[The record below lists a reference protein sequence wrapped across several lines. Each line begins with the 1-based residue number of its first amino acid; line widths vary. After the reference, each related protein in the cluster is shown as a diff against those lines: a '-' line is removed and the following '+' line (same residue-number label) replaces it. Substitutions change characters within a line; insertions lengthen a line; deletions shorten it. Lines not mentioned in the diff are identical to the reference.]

1 MTEIAAAAD
10 RIQRRSARP
19 RVGFL
24 GVGWIGRHR
33 MQAML
38 ESGMVE
44 ATAIC
49 DPSPEMAMEAQKLA
63 PDALIV
69 PSLDALLD
77 LSLDGLVIATPSA
90 LHAQQAIEAAQRGV
104 AVFCQKPLG
113 RTRSEVEAVV
123 DAARAADR
131 LLCIDLSYRHT
142 AGMRLVRELV
152 RSEAIG
158 RVFAADL
165 TFHNAYGPDKAWFY
179 DKALSGGGCVMDL
192 GIHLADLALWTLDH
206 PQVDAVEST
215 LFREGRPVSPESGE
229 VEDFAAATITL
240 TTGVV
245 VRLICSWRLHAGR
258 EAVISANFYGTKGG
272 AALHN
277 VNGSFYDFV
286 AEHYRGTQTEVLSSP
301 PDAWGGRA
309 AVDWA
314 RRLAAGGTYDSECE
328 ELIAVSALLDR
339 IYGNTSDHSP

>member
-1 MTEIAAAAD
+1 MTEFAATTD
-10 RIQRRSARP
+10 RIQRRSALP

-38 ESGMVE
+38 ESGAVE
-44 ATAIC
+44 AAAIC

-63 PDALIV
+63 PEALIV

-90 LHAQQAIEAAQRGV
+90 LHAQQSIEALRRGID
-104 AVFCQKPLG
+104 VFCQKPLG
-113 RTRSEVEAVV
+113 RTMSEVEAVV
-123 DAARAADR
+123 DAARKANR
-131 LLCIDLSYRHT
+131 LLSVDLSYRHT
-142 AGMRLVRELV
+142 AGMRAVRNLI
-152 RSEAIG
+152 RSDGIG
-158 RVFAADL
+158 SVFAADL

-179 DKALSGGGCVMDL
+179 DKTQSGGGCVMDL

-206 PQVDAVEST
+206 PQVDTVEST
-215 LFREGRPVSPESGE
+215 LFCEGRPVSPESGE

-240 TTGVV
+240 TTGAI
-245 VRLICSWRLHAGR
+245 VRLICSWRLHAGQ

-286 AEHYRGTQTEVLSSP
+286 TEHYRGTQAEVLSSP

-314 RRLAAGGTYDSECE
+314 MRLAAGRTYDSDCE

-339 IYGNTSDHSP
+339 ICGNASDHSP